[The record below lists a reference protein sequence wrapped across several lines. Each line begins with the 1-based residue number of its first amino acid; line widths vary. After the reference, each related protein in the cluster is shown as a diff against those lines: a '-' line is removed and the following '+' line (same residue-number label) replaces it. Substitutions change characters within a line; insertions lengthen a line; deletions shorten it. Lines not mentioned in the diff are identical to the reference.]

1 MNRLKSGFS
10 RVRDDDLARQAK
22 AIISALTG
30 NENFPALPPT
40 LAILSAILSA
50 FEAALALPKG
60 TARDAEVASS
70 RSTLTTQLE
79 QLARILE
86 LTPGV
91 TDAMLATTGF
101 EIRQQGIRTDAPVD
115 APRNVRLKATGA
127 MGSIQLLCD
136 AVRRAKSYE
145 VQYTQD
151 ANAGPWIDAGT
162 FGSTRR
168 IILSG
173 LTRGKDYWLR
183 IRAIGPH
190 GPGAW
195 SDRATIM
202 VT

>member
-1 MNRLKSGFS
+1 M
-10 RVRDDDLARQAK
+10 
-22 AIISALTG
+22 SALTG
-30 NENFPALPPT
+30 NENFPALSPT
-40 LAILSAILSA
+40 LATLSVTLSA

-60 TARDAEVASS
+60 SDREAQVAST
-70 RSTLTTQLE
+70 RPPLTAQLE
-79 QLARILE
+79 QMARILE
-86 LTPGV
+86 LTPGI

-101 EIRQQGIRTDAPVD
+101 AIRQQGIRSDAPVD

-151 ANAGPWIDAGT
+151 ANAGPWTAAGT

-173 LTRGKDYWLR
+173 LTRGRDYWLR